1 MNAKIRCLLIALGL
15 LGQVGMGRDLP
26 IDPQRLYPL
35 VQAYLGVPYR
45 WGGVDPRLG
54 LDCSSFTQRIYAHL
68 GWRIPRTALEQWE
81 RLAPVRT
88 PYLLPGDLVF
98 FTAPGRPVD
107 HVGLVLWNGLWPT
120 PATAPGGWWSNPS
133 RPTARATSGPAGR
146 WGAVFE
152 REPAPSY
159 PMKMPTQQTHG

>member
-1 MNAKIRCLLIALGL
+1 MRPAHLLIALGL
-15 LGQVGMGRDLP
+15 LAQAGLARELP

-45 WGGVDPRLG
+45 WGGTDPRAG
-54 LDCSSFTQRIYAHL
+54 LDRSSFTQRIYAHL

-98 FTAPGRPVD
+98 FSAPGRAVD
-107 HVGLVLWNGLWPT
+107 HVGLVLWNGLIDGPRQL
-120 PATAPGGWWSNPS
+120 PRRAGGG
-133 RPTARATSGPAGR
+133 RAHRGLPHALHRGPQAAGKE
-146 WGAVFE
+146 VE
-152 REPAPSY
+152 
-159 PMKMPTQQTHG
+159 

>member
-1 MNAKIRCLLIALGL
+1 MRPAHLLIALGL
-15 LGQVGMGRDLP
+15 LAQAGLARELP
-26 IDPQRLYPL
+26 IDPQWLYPL

-45 WGGVDPRLG
+45 WGGADPQAG
-54 LDCSSFTQRIYAHL
+54 LDCSSFTQRVYAHL

-107 HVGLVLWNGLWPT
+107 HVGLVLWNGLM
-120 PATAPGGWWSNPS
+120 AHASY
-133 RPTARATSGPAGR
+133 RAGR
-146 WGAVFE
+146 VVVEPIAAYRARYIGA
-152 REPAPSY
+152 RRPLGNRPLLAP
-159 PMKMPTQQTHG
+159 